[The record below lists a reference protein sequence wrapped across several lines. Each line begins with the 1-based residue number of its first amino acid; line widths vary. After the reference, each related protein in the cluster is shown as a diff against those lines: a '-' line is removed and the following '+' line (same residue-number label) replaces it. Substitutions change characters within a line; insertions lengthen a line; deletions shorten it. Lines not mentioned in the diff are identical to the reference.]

1 MIQDINV
8 QHELLKSALLAT
20 DNYLNVESKAVAA
33 NSANTVMLKDF
44 INSYNIAWKALE
56 SLGVLD
62 QHETYMKDHLKTMW
76 GMAKEEDTTL
86 ADDPY
91 AESSGSTGGVDES
104 KEFWDSAKSRAD
116 MPHEKL
122 SPAMKAK
129 AKARAT
135 AAGRKY
141 PNMVDNVWAAHKQ
154 ESTTLPFSAYLA
166 EKKIEESC
174 PIATHDLDVNIKNR
188 QVAID
193 KYTYGP
199 ANPEKPGAFFLKIA
213 DIWGINEKEAKT
225 MRCGNCSAFN
235 VSDSMRKC
243 ISDGINDGDKDGM
256 AVIEKADLGYCELLH
271 FKCAGTRTCSLWLTG
286 GPLDNKDL

>member
-20 DNYLNVESKAVAA
+20 DNYLNIESKALLAKK
-33 NSANTVMLKDF
+33 ANTVMLKDF

-62 QHETYMKDHLKTMW
+62 QHETYMKAHLKTMW
-76 GMAKEEDTTL
+76 GMANEEDTTL

-91 AESSGSTGGVDES
+91 AESSGSSGADES
-104 KEFWDSAKSRAD
+104 
-116 MPHEKL
+116 
-122 SPAMKAK
+122 
-129 AKARAT
+129 
-135 AAGRKY
+135 
-141 PNMVDNVWAAHKQ
+141 VV
-154 ESTTLPFSAYLA
+154 LPFSTYLE
-166 EKKIEESC
+166 EKKSEESC

-256 AVIEKADLGYCELLH
+256 AVIEKADLGYCEILH
-271 FKCAGTRTCSLWLTG
+271 FKCAGTRTCKLWLTG
-286 GPLDNKDL
+286 GPLDNKDF